1 MGKKRNSDPGDMRI
15 LKFITLTTS
24 SIQAINFNSFWS
36 NGANKNNMEQEL
48 TLAQCK
54 STFRIFQVGI
64 PEPRSGKFSDWFGIL
79 ESHVESDGRHRNGTK
94 DNVSHHAI
102 H

>member
-1 MGKKRNSDPGDMRI
+1 
-15 LKFITLTTS
+15 
-24 SIQAINFNSFWS
+24 
-36 NGANKNNMEQEL
+36 MEQEL

-79 ESHVESDGRHRNGTK
+79 ESHVESDGRRRNGTK

-102 H
+102 HQEKLLKVLSGAISNRFHCVKYFPSKLEKN